1 MSSWAS
7 DCHTKQLQKIVSLE
21 NGRQQT
27 LLALINIMVIFGLC
41 TLVYNDDGEQ
51 AISAIFIRD
60 ELLFP
65 VR

>member
-7 DCHTKQLQKIVSLE
+7 DCHTKQLQKIVSPE

-27 LLALINIMVIFGLC
+27 MLALINIMVIFGLC
-41 TLVYNDDGEQ
+41 TLVYNDDEQ
-51 AISAIFIRD
+51 AISPIFIRD